1 MWVDCSM
8 LDKLLP
14 IFISMLLTTL
24 VSPCQ
29 SFALDDGTVIVAID
43 AGHGGRDVGAIGAT
57 GVYEKDINLA
67 VSEKLAVLINQT
79 PGMKAIQTRR
89 GDVYVKLRT
98 RLAVARNE
106 KADLF
111 ISIHADAFK
120 DPKVRGASVYVLSSQ
135 GASSEAAT
143 YLARKANFEQV
154 VGGVSLSNKDEF
166 LSRTL
171 IDMTQTAAIEESK
184 LLGQE
189 ILDQLKVLGPV
200 HKKKVEQ
207 AGFVVLKSPDIPSVL
222 VETAFISNPLDEK
235 RLRRADFQTKLSYSL
250 YQGIM
255 NYLSKY
261 QIDSSISSGFKS
273 HTVVRG
279 DTLSQLGA
287 KYGVRAVDLLL
298 ANNLEDSVIRVG
310 ERLKIPLGRTIKRHL
325 VTKGDTLSEL
335 SKFYGVSVRAIM
347 VANGIKKDTIT
358 IGTVLKIP

>member
-1 MWVDCSM
+1 M
-8 LDKLLP
+8 LHRLLRV
-14 IFISMLLTTL
+14 SLSL
-24 VSPCQ
+24 VLVTVIYPSQ
-29 SFALDDGTVIVAID
+29 SIALDGKTVIVAID
-43 AGHGGRDVGAIGAT
+43 AGHGGRDVGAIGVT
-57 GVYEKDINLA
+57 GVYEKDINLS

-89 GDVYVKLRT
+89 GDVYIKLRT

-111 ISIHADAFK
+111 VSIHADAFK
-120 DPKVRGASVYVLSSQ
+120 DPKVRGASVYVLSPK
-135 GASSEAAT
+135 GASSEAAK
-143 YLARKANFEQV
+143 YLAKRANFEQV

-189 ILDQLKVLGPV
+189 ILTQLKILGPV

-222 VETAFISNPLDEK
+222 VETAFISNPLDEAK
-235 RLRRADFQTKLSYSL
+235 LRKSDFQAKLSNSL
-250 YQGIM
+250 YQGIIS
-255 NYLSKY
+255 YLNKY
-261 QIDSSISSGFKS
+261 QVNSNISRAFKS
-273 HTVVRG
+273 HIVVKG
-279 DTLSQLGA
+279 DTLSQLGV
-287 KYGVRAVDLLL
+287 KYGVRAIDLRS

-310 ERLKIPLGRTIKRHL
+310 ERLKIPLGRAIKLHR
-325 VTKGDTLSEL
+325 VVKGDTLSEL
-335 SKFYGVSVRAIM
+335 SKFYGVSLRAIM
-347 VANGIKKDTIT
+347 VTNGIKKDTIT

>member
-1 MWVDCSM
+1 MVDKKSSVF
-8 LDKLLP
+8 LSVLLVAM
-14 IFISMLLTTL
+14 IFS
-24 VSPCQ
+24 CQ
-29 SFALDDGTVIVAID
+29 SFALDDRTVIVAID
-43 AGHGGRDVGAIGAT
+43 AGHGGRDVGAIGVT

-67 VSEKLAVLINQT
+67 VSEKLTVLINQT
-79 PGMKAIQTRR
+79 PGMKAIQTRK

-111 ISIHADAFK
+111 VSIHSDAFK
-120 DPKVRGASVYVLSSQ
+120 DPKVRGASVYVLSSR
-135 GASSEAAT
+135 GASSEAAK
-143 YLARKANFEQV
+143 YLAKRANFEQV
-154 VGGVSLSNKDEF
+154 IGGVSLSNKDEF

-189 ILDQLKVLGPV
+189 ILAQLKVLGPV

-222 VETAFISNPLDEK
+222 VETAFISNPLDEAKLRK
-235 RLRRADFQTKLSYSL
+235 RDFQTKLSKSL
-250 YQGIM
+250 YRGILS
-255 NYLSKY
+255 YLNKY
-261 QIDSSISSGFKS
+261 QVDSSIPSGFKS

-287 KYGVRAVDLLL
+287 KYGVHTVDLRL

-310 ERLKIPLGRTIKRHL
+310 ERLKIPSGRTMKRHR
-325 VTKGDTLSEL
+325 VVMGDTLSEL
-335 SKFYGVSVRAIM
+335 GKFYGVSVRAIM